1 MNNALQWNIQWAK
14 YFNAKLGEKKTS
26 SLISMP
32 HLQVFDESETE
43 NYSTG
48 GQCKLW
54 QSLSLDIVL
63 IQDVNWFS
71 VVTSLYIK
79 QKNYLRWWCFFFF
92 LKRIILVKL
101 PLLWWQWKFPQINQ
115 TLHISNSIRLW
126 CNFYQ

>member
-1 MNNALQWNIQWAK
+1 MLHDEI
-14 YFNAKLGEKKTS
+14 FNEQNLSMLSSEKKKTS

-79 QKNYLRWWCFFFF
+79 QKNHLRW
-92 LKRIILVKL
+92 
-101 PLLWWQWKFPQINQ
+101 
-115 TLHISNSIRLW
+115 
-126 CNFYQ
+126 